1 MGKQRNKMRLLIIL
15 FAIGII
21 GCSKKTSNSN
31 DHEAQVDS
39 IFSDFT
45 ALTLMTYY
53 WNDRDVFDQAPSSLD
68 TIELLEDIRLPTN
81 LPMTIDEKEIFITIE
96 NGSYLIPENDLGQL
110 SKVNVYNKDWKF
122 INEVYCSNNILVQLD
137 NPDINDQKIAF
148 YERHRGLMNRVTKKL
163 SEKYKITEDS
173 LKTIVYLRLEVDRN
187 KSTYYEITQ
196 D

>member
-1 MGKQRNKMRLLIIL
+1 MRLLIIL